1 MAPVREI
8 PLEQFTSFKAENL
21 RPICEAVRTVFSL
34 WCKDMSLIM
43 MNVIRRILWQLS
55 SESVLRFQVIA
66 WVGSSSGVRNLVL
79 KASTLSHEY
88 IIHLQRVVW

>member
-43 MNVIRRILWQLS
+43 MN
-55 SESVLRFQVIA
+55 
-66 WVGSSSGVRNLVL
+66 G
-79 KASTLSHEY
+79 
-88 IIHLQRVVW
+88 